1 MVSLKI
7 RLSMPRAVL
16 LIISCSV
23 FAFFCLLI
31 GVANLWHPAAD
42 VPAAYLAVHPWRGT
56 IACIVAIAI
65 GLVLVLVAVAGVR
78 GSLLD
83 RQGVLDAKEAATFT
97 RGRWLY

>member
-7 RLSMPRAVL
+7 RLSMPKAISLVM
-16 LIISCSV
+16 SCSV

-31 GVANLWHPAAD
+31 GVAELRHPD
-42 VPAAYLAVHPWRGT
+42 VPAAYLAAHPSRIT
-56 IACIVAIAI
+56 IGCIVDILI

-83 RQGVLDAKEAATFT
+83 RPGVLDAKQAATFT
-97 RGRWLY
+97 RGRWLH